1 MLKAVMTSRFFD
13 VYPILSYVPTR
24 PPSSAGMGEGSN
36 RVAGLAMHPVDQ
48 REGVDDRRGGRHST
62 VAAAATVLPPT
73 LLLFLPLPLL
83 ILH

>member
-1 MLKAVMTSRFFD
+1 MCPRS
-13 VYPILSYVPTR
+13 
-24 PPSSAGMGEGSN
+24 PPNSAGMGGGIDSNYN